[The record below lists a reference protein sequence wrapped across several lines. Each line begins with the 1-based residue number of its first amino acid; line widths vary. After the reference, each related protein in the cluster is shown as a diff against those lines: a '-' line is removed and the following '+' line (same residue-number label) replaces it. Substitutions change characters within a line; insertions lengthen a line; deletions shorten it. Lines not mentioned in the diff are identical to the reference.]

1 MSNSDVSFVH
11 NLYGQ
16 ANEKIRFKVDL
27 VFFTII
33 LFVTSMIIWASFAKV
48 DELARGEGKVIPSSK
63 IQTIQSLDGGLV
75 EEILVKTGDQVKIG
89 QPLVKIDT
97 TRFQA
102 TFEENKE
109 SYNQWITMTERLKLE
124 ANLDI
129 NKKIPDLEFSE
140 KVRKIGEG
148 YLDSQRKLYENRIDE
163 LQTSLKVFDSQI
175 NQKKQELAETR
186 SKISQART
194 NLKLIKAQRAT
205 VKRMVESGSKSRI
218 ELITVEKEYQQTK
231 GDLRTFNLT
240 VPKIQYAI
248 TEAKEKKQ
256 QRVKEFR
263 TEASKE
269 LERILV
275 EIKKAEARL
284 VADSDKIEKTVI
296 KSNVNGTVKE
306 IYMNTIGGVVKS
318 GVTLMDII
326 PDSKNLL
333 IEAKIDPK
341 DIAFINPSQEVMIK
355 LTAYDFSIYGG
366 LNGKIVEIS
375 ADSIVDKDSKDG
387 KSYYKIIV
395 ETDKNYLEKDGKRHP
410 IIPGMIASV
419 DIVTGKKTIMDF
431 ILKPILKVKENSLS
445 EK

>member
-1 MSNSDVSFVH
+1 MKNDVSFVH
-11 NLYGQ
+11 SLYGQ
-16 ANEKIRFKVDL
+16 ANEKVKLKVDL
-27 VFFTII
+27 VFFAII
-33 LFVTSMIIWASFAKV
+33 LFVTCMIVWASFAQV

-63 IQTIQSLDGGLV
+63 IQTIQSLDGGLI
-75 EEILVKTGDQVKIG
+75 EDILVKSGDKVKIE
-89 QPLVKIDT
+89 QALVKIDT

-109 SYNQWITMTERLKLE
+109 SYNQWLTMVERLKLE
-124 ANLDI
+124 ANIDI
-129 NKKIPDLEFSE
+129 SKKIPKLNFSK
-140 KVRKIGEG
+140 KVKEIGKG
-148 YLDSQRKLYENRIDE
+148 YLESQRKLYENRIDE
-163 LQTSLKVFDSQI
+163 LKTSLKVFDSQI
-175 NQKKQELAETR
+175 NQKRQELAETK
-186 SKISQART
+186 SKISQGRT

-218 ELITVEKEYQQTK
+218 ELITVEKEYQQTR

-275 EIKKAEARL
+275 EIKKVEARL
-284 VADSDKIEKTVI
+284 VADTDKIEKTVI

-333 IEAKIDPK
+333 VEAKIDPK
-341 DIAFINPSQEVMIK
+341 DIAFINPSQDVMIK
-355 LTAYDFSIYGG
+355 LTAYDYSIYGG
-366 LNGKIVEIS
+366 LDGKIVEIS

-387 KSYYKIIV
+387 KSYYKVIL
-395 ETDKNYLEKDGKRHP
+395 ETDKNYLEKDGEKHP
-410 IIPGMIASV
+410 IIPGMIARV

>member
-1 MSNSDVSFVH
+1 MKSDVSFVH

-16 ANEKIRFKVDL
+16 ANEKIKTNVDL
-27 VFFTII
+27 LFFSII
-33 LFVTSMIIWASFAKV
+33 LFVTSMIIWANIAKI

-63 IQTIQSLDGGLV
+63 IQTIQSLDGGLI
-75 EEILVKTGDQVKIG
+75 EEILVKSGDKVKIN

-109 SYNQWITMTERLKLE
+109 SYNQWLTMVERLELE
-124 ANLDI
+124 ANIDVS
-129 NKKIPDLEFSE
+129 KEIPKLEFSS

-163 LQTSLKVFDSQI
+163 LMTSLKVFDSQI
-175 NQKKQELAETR
+175 NQKKQELAELR
-186 SKISQART
+186 SKISQAKT
-194 NLKLIKAQRAT
+194 NLKLITAQRAT
-205 VKRMVESGSKSRI
+205 IKRMVESGSKSRI

-231 GDLRTFNLT
+231 GDLRTFDLT
-240 VPKIQYAI
+240 IPKINYAI
-248 TEAKEKKQ
+248 SEAKEKKQ
-256 QRVKEFR
+256 QRIKEFR

-284 VADSDKIEKTVI
+284 VSDTDKIEKTVI

-326 PDSKNLL
+326 PDSENLL

-341 DIAFINPSQEVMIK
+341 DIAFINPSQNVMIK

-366 LNGKIVEIS
+366 LDGKIVEIS

-387 KSYYKIIV
+387 KSYYKVIV
-395 ETDKNYLEKDGKRHP
+395 ETDKNYLEKDGRKLP

-431 ILKPILKVKENSLS
+431 ILKPILKVKENSLH